1 MVFYYVLHGERIL
14 IYWVDGSWGVWFSG
28 ARWCIMFGDEEQAGV
43 TGVGTRNHKRRH
55 MKKEITHYITK
66 GFCRGPYHGALKKIN
81 QPIKAGE

>member
-1 MVFYYVLHGERIL
+1 
-14 IYWVDGSWGVWFSG
+14 
-28 ARWCIMFGDEEQAGV
+28 MFGDEEQAGV